1 MDKEYKQL
9 AVEDRS
15 IIAVGLE
22 QGLSRRAIGRLLK
35 RPVSTVSR
43 EINRNAGADSYVP
56 QEAGDRCAGRKFRRA
71 KKLTDAPEL
80 WLEVQDLM
88 RKNWSPEQVAGMLK
102 RMHPDDHDKHV
113 SHETIYAHIYAYPR
127 GGLRI
132 ELIKLLR
139 LSLIHI

>member
-1 MDKEYKQL
+1 MGKEYKQL

-56 QEAGDRCAGRKFRRA
+56 QEAGD
-71 KKLTDAPEL
+71 
-80 WLEVQDLM
+80 
-88 RKNWSPEQVAGMLK
+88 
-102 RMHPDDHDKHV
+102 
-113 SHETIYAHIYAYPR
+113 
-127 GGLRI
+127 
-132 ELIKLLR
+132 
-139 LSLIHI
+139 